1 MGIYFNIIEK
11 LPRTPVKFHYIF
23 NMRDIS
29 RVYEGLLQSTLD
41 KFDNKAKF
49 IRLWRNEV
57 SRVFGDRLINSED
70 KELVNGQ
77 LIVDSIKE

>member
-1 MGIYFNIIEK
+1 
-11 LPRTPVKFHYIF
+11 
-23 NMRDIS
+23 MRDIS

-57 SRVFGDRLINSED
+57 SRVFGDRLINNED

-77 LIVDSIKE
+77 LIVDSIKEQFGDVAETACVDPILFGDYSLS